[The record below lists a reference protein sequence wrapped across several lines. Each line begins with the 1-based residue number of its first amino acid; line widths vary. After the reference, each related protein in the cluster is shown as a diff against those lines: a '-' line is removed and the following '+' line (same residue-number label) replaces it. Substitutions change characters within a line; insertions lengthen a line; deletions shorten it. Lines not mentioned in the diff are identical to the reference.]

1 MNGISKIIKSC
12 VFLCILGLLCG
23 SLIGFVNELTKDK
36 IGESEYNKSFEEVIK
51 SGITKESIKELEID
65 NKVEGITNVYRGLSI
80 DGIPCYAFNVENKNE
95 YTTVKVIIVI
105 EIATED
111 ILNVRVLPGSTTHQY
126 DNKMSESKFGVAG
139 LPIYDFE
146 QHFEIV
152 TGATSSSNSVKK
164 CLEAVKQQIAQLGSN
179 VTFKELEQRIPDIN
193 MFEYTFETENGEL
206 TLLLKYLETT
216 ATFEYVKTITE
227 EEVSKEIIEESIAIA
242 NINKPKNW
250 IKNASTDAQG
260 IKITVITDK
269 GNFGEMI
276 AEFRVMNGRII
287 SIDIKASNEQYHNNP
302 DYTYDGDVEDY
313 IMNQYELGI
322 KNVIVTGATS
332 TSKAINYMISLVEE
346 YISSIGAGGNK

>member
-65 NKVEGITNVYRGLSI
+65 NKVEGITNIYRGLSI

-193 MFEYTFETENGEL
+193 MFEYTFETENGEFLPFIGVYGYTNQRSNYVQSGRELYKELKPKYICIKTVQYFGERNLDFKVDYFKQDL
-206 TLLLKYLETT
+206 TKLSDSFTSNPNVGDEIEDNVINNNPVVYVAIGCGVAII
-216 ATFEYVKTITE
+216 ATFVIVVVVYFFKK
-227 EEVSKEIIEESIAIA
+227 KEQTVVNAEESDEKAE
-242 NINKPKNW
+242 NK
-250 IKNASTDAQG
+250 
-260 IKITVITDK
+260 
-269 GNFGEMI
+269 E
-276 AEFRVMNGRII
+276 
-287 SIDIKASNEQYHNNP
+287 
-302 DYTYDGDVEDY
+302 
-313 IMNQYELGI
+313 
-322 KNVIVTGATS
+322 
-332 TSKAINYMISLVEE
+332 
-346 YISSIGAGGNK
+346 

>member
-12 VFLCILGLLCG
+12 IFLCALCLLCG
-23 SLIGFVNELTKDK
+23 SLIGFVNELTEDR
-36 IGESEYNKSFEEVIK
+36 IEESEYNKSFEEVIK
-51 SGITKESIKELEID
+51 SGITKESIKEIEVD
-65 NKVEGITNVYRGLSI
+65 NKVDGVKKIYRGLSI
-80 DGIPCYAFNVENKNE
+80 DGVPCYAFTVENKNE
-95 YTTVKVIIVI
+95 YTTVEVIVVI

-139 LPIYDFE
+139 LPISNFE

-164 CLEAVKQQIAQLGSN
+164 CLESVKKQVAKLGSN
-179 VTFKELEQRIPDIN
+179 VIFKNMEQRIPNIN
-193 MFEYTFETENGEL
+193 MFEYTFETKNGEM

-216 ATFEYVKTITE
+216 ATFEYVQTISE
-227 EEVSKEIIEESIAIA
+227 QEVSKEIIEESIALA

-260 IKITVITDK
+260 IKITVVTDK
-269 GNFGEMI
+269 GNFGEII
-276 AEFRVMNGRII
+276 AEFRVMNNKIV
-287 SIDIKASNEQYHNNP
+287 SIDIKYSNEQYHKNP
-302 DYTYDGDVEDY
+302 NYTYEGNVEDY

-332 TSKAINYMISLVEE
+332 TSKAINYMISLVEA
-346 YISSIGAGGNK
+346 YVSSIGGNK